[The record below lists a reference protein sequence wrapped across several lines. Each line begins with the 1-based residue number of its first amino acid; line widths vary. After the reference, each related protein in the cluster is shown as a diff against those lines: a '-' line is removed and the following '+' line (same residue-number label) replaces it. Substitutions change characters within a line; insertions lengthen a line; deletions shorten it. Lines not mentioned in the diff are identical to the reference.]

1 MVCGV
6 YATVAVT
13 DMIVYNRRKKREWY
27 AQQQEIYSRSL
38 AEATVAEERG
48 QATDDQLAF
57 LSREHQIQEAEK
69 RQKGRLWTR
78 VKEGLFGAGDED
90 VVNIERLK
98 SSDLVNARPKNKK
111 LEESSEAVS
120 ATGGAIGGVVQA
132 VEDARREQQQ
142 QVVDVESRP
151 GGPLDQ
157 LASYPTKT
165 SKLLSSSSSSRTN
178 SGGLLSWLSGWGNSN
193 NNNDSSR

>member
-1 MVCGV
+1 
-6 YATVAVT
+6 
-13 DMIVYNRRKKREWY
+13 MIVYNRRKKREWY
-27 AQQQEIYSRSL
+27 AQQREIYSRSL

-48 QATDDQLAF
+48 QATEDQLDF
-57 LSREHQIQEAEK
+57 LNREYQIQEAEK

-78 VKEGLFGAGDED
+78 LKEGLFGAGDEE

-98 SSDLVNARPKNKK
+98 SSDLINSRPKNKK
-111 LEESSEAVS
+111 LEGSSEVVTA
-120 ATGGAIGGVVQA
+120 AGGAVGGVVQA
-132 VEDARREQQQ
+132 VEDARREQRQQ
-142 QVVDVESRP
+142 AVDAESRP

-165 SKLLSSSSSSRTN
+165 SASSSSSSLSSSSSSSK
-178 SGGLLSWLSGWGNSN
+178 SGRVSSWLSSWGNSN